1 MKVYTQA
8 QVEVIL
14 LDEMDIVRTSDNV
27 GWLPED
33 GDNGWEPK

>member
-14 LDEMDIVRTSDNV
+14 LDEMDIVRTSDNI
-27 GWLPED
+27 GEIPD
-33 GDNGWEPK
+33 IWEPEN